1 MITKGCL
8 ARYTGPGDAGYLR
21 HNEIYLVV
29 SEPYMTDRRR
39 RNRQGWGCMIL
50 LNNGKS
56 RGVDVDRL
64 EKVQ

>member
-8 ARYTGPGDAGYLR
+8 ARYEGYAIGGLR

-39 RNRQGWGCMIL
+39 RNRQGWGCMVL
-50 LNNGKS
+50 LNNGER
-56 RGVDVDRL
+56 RGVDVDKL